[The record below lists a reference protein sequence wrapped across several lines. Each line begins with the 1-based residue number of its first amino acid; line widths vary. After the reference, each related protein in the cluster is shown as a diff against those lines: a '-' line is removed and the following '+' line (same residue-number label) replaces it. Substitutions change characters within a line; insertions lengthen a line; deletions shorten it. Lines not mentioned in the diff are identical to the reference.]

1 MSSIGRVGFFH
12 FGSDEKEDPVGAL
25 TSAIEK
31 WFREQ
36 RSNPIGAIPELTDTL
51 LVLPEGFNVLN
62 GYYAPKPE
70 LDANACF
77 RLKALSTTRGITFVV
92 GLIEK
97 LKGQNSAYLIDGN
110 TAPQL
115 LSRKRTIG
123 AGTLDLYAPCQTFE
137 EEAVLHRGIGI
148 TALLCDDA
156 GLSGE
161 RRPELTKFRRL
172 QCGSKVLCV
181 PACMM
186 NTDSLG
192 RARRWADSITV
203 VMANGCRYCQSVII
217 HGDKTV
223 VSTEY
228 GAENEIMLLDLSVP
242 GKASCD

>member
-1 MSSIGRVGFFH
+1 VLSCTQSMSSIGRVGFFH
-12 FGSDEKEDPVGAL
+12 FGSDEKEDPIGAL

-172 QCGSKVLCV
+172 QCGSKG
-181 PACMM
+181 
-186 NTDSLG
+186 SL
-192 RARRWADSITV
+192 RSSLHD
-203 VMANGCRYCQSVII
+203 
-217 HGDKTV
+217 
-223 VSTEY
+223 EY
-228 GAENEIMLLDLSVP
+228 GLFGQS
-242 GKASCD
+242 KAMGGFDYSRHGEWLPILPKCHHSRRQNGSFDRVWC